1 VSIAEGQERLA
12 ELVRG
17 AAAGDDVVIELRDGT
32 AVRLVPV
39 VRRSH
44 PRPSQARGANGYDG
58 AALAPAG
65 DFAPYEP

>member
-12 ELVRG
+12 ELVRE

-39 VRRSH
+39 GRVRA
-44 PRPSQARGANGYDG
+44 RPSQAHALHGDHAF
-58 AALAPAG
+58 AAAG